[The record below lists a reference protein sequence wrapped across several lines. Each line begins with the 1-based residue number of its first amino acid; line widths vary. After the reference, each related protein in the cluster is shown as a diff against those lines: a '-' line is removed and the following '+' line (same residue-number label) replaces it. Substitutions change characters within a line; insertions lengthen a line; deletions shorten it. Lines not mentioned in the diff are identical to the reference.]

1 MYWFELVQSSEPLIS
16 SMISLIMTQSTDTA
30 FNSYF
35 HVSTPY
41 SLDFINVLINLLS
54 MQVRNVK
61 VCQDSGVVK
70 AFDLLIDDLPKQFLW
85 VREIVSI
92 GWHRICF

>member
-61 VCQDSGVVK
+61 VCQEWLK
-70 AFDLLIDDLPKQFLW
+70 PLICWLMTFRSSFYECEKLYL
-85 VREIVSI
+85 
-92 GWHRICF
+92 